1 MKIAN
6 FISTFEMYDKE
17 ESGIKPNT
25 VRISTPRTDKKLK
38 GATHVRIFRGYTG
51 KFFTRKITDKT
62 KWSEQWI
69 VSWNPNSRLEA

>member
-17 ESGIKPNT
+17 ESGIKSNT
-25 VRISTPRTDKKLK
+25 LRISNQLTDKKLD
-38 GATHVRIFRGYTG
+38 GATHVRMFRGYTG

-62 KWSEQWI
+62 KWNGMWI
-69 VSWNPNSRLEA
+69 VSWEPLGKVLI